1 MEQVMKQA
9 DGLPGDNSNVE
20 EITFNELNT
29 ILNSIPVGVVRFAL
43 DEDLSLLY
51 ANNAFYE
58 ICGYS
63 RKDFSCKSGTDILEK
78 LVVSD
83 DIALIFKDASEQL
96 KNGRDVKL
104 EYRITSREGRIL
116 WIRMHATN
124 IITSEQADILQC
136 TFTDITKEK
145 ALQQQIQMEQERY
158 RIITEHFNDVFFEY
172 NFENDTLEVSS
183 KWTEVFGQPIPNGNI
198 ISNILNGEIVYNE
211 DKIILSRILDELSE
225 GIADSEFEI
234 RLKKKDEGYIWTNI
248 STTLICD
255 EIGNPV
261 KIIGKISDID
271 IRMREREKL
280 IYDTQRDPF
289 TKLYNKTTA
298 ESYIRS
304 YLRMSGTDQRHA
316 LMIIDID
323 NFKAVNDSLGHLFGD
338 NVLTGIS
345 SKLRSLFR
353 SSDIIGRFGGDE
365 FIVFLKNVGSNEKI
379 AEKAQKVCD
388 IFRGTYTGEKKD
400 YKISGSVGISVFP
413 DDGKTFPDLFRK
425 ADTALYDAKSHGKD
439 CFFIYNEHKNG
450 EPETR
455 VVHYYEK

>member
-1 MEQVMKQA
+1 MKQA

-20 EITFNELNT
+20 GVTFNELNT

-51 ANNAFYE
+51 VNNAFYE

-63 RKDFSCKSGTDILEK
+63 RDDLPCKSGTDILEK
-78 LVVSD
+78 LVVSE

-96 KNGRDVKL
+96 KDGRNVKL
-104 EYRITSREGRIL
+104 EYRIISREGRIL

-124 IITSEQADILQC
+124 IVTSEQTDILQC

-183 KWTEVFGQPIPNGNI
+183 KWAEVFGQPVPSGNT
-198 ISNILNGEIVYNE
+198 ISSILNGEIVYNE
-211 DKIILSRILDELSE
+211 DKIILSRILDKFSE

-248 STTLICD
+248 SITLISD
-255 EIGNPV
+255 ETGNPV

-304 YLRMSGTDQRHA
+304 YLRMSASDQRHA

-323 NFKAVNDSLGHLFGD
+323 DFKAVNDSLGHLFGD

-345 SKLRSLFR
+345 SKLRALFR

-388 IFRGTYTGEKKD
+388 IFRDTYTGEKKD

-439 CFFIYNEHKNG
+439 GFFIYNTHKNG
-450 EPETR
+450 EPEKRT
-455 VVHYYEK
+455 VHYYEK